1 MGPFKNSYY
10 SHLHSLEVL
19 NLIYE
24 YDSFLDSL
32 ESVADFGC
40 GAGLDT
46 NWWATLTTR
55 DEPPE
60 PRNYITYAV
69 DKNVKNINKEVAELP
84 NVTVIEADIDD
95 NDPPVP
101 RPVDLIW
108 CHDTFQYITNPLGT
122 LRSFNYQLNVDGML
136 LLMFPQHQYYQYN
149 RINYESRDGC
159 FYNHNIINLI
169 YMLAVNG
176 FDCSDA
182 YFKKDLN
189 NSWIYAC
196 VYKSHVDPM
205 NPKTT
210 TWLDLVDL
218 GLVNDSVGNSIN
230 KFGHVRQEELLIKW
244 LDKDFKR
251 LKE

>member
-1 MGPFKNSYY
+1 MGLFKNAHY
-10 SHLHSLEVL
+10 SHQHSLRIL

-46 NWWATLTTR
+46 KWWATLATR
-55 DEPPE
+55 DDPPE
-60 PRNYITYAV
+60 PRNYVTYAV
-69 DKNVKNINKEVAELP
+69 DKSIKNIEAEVKNLS
-84 NVTVIEADIDD
+84 NVIVIEADFDD
-95 NDPPVP
+95 FDPPVP

-108 CHDTFQYITNPLGT
+108 CHDTFQFVTNPLST
-122 LRSFNYQLNVDGML
+122 LRSFNYQLNINGML
-136 LLMFPQHQYYQYN
+136 LLIFPQHQYYEYN
-149 RINYESRDGC
+149 RINYDSRDGC
-159 FYNHNIINLI
+159 FYNHNIVNLM

-182 YFKKDLN
+182 YFKKDN
-189 NSWIYAC
+189 NDPWIYAC
-196 VYKSHVDPM
+196 VYKSHIDPM
-205 NPKTT
+205 NPKST
-210 TWLDLVDL
+210 TWLDLLEL
-218 GLVNDSVGNSIN
+218 GLVNESVASSIN
-230 KFGHVRQEELLIKW
+230 KYGYVKQEELLIKW